1 LLCPA
6 IASPSTAF
14 RIHLQ
19 TTDAP
24 ILFPTSFA
32 AWSQEFS
39 SIRRVLFAEG
49 ANQRKEI
56 LMKTKFDRR
65 SFLRVAGTSFGIG
78 ALYSVFPALTRSAGA
93 EGIVRTLA
101 ELNGEAPAPFSF
113 VQLSD
118 SHVGFNGPP
127 DPLGTKA
134 FESAVATIN
143 GLKNPPELVIVTG
156 DLTHD
161 ADSPDEHAKRFRL
174 FKEISAKIGRA
185 QIKVVPGENDAAL
198 DGGDMFREF
207 MGPTHYSFD
216 HRGVHFVALD
226 NVSAGRPAVGAEQ
239 LAWMKSDLARFPK
252 TAPIIVFTHRP
263 LFDLKPEWEWFTSD
277 GDDVMNALTPYEN
290 VTVLYGHI
298 HRENFHQAGTTKM
311 YAARSLIFAFPDPAI
326 TPEKKPL
333 PFDKAQ
339 PFKDLGLRRVNGSA
353 DGSDL
358 QIEEIQL
365 ATAEY
370 SGTVGMDQMLK
381 HGSTDAKDNE

>member
-6 IASPSTAF
+6 LASPSTAF

-19 TTDAP
+19 TTRVP
-24 ILFPTSFA
+24 ILFPTNFA
-32 AWSQEFS
+32 VRSREFS
-39 SIRRVLFAEG
+39 SIRRVLFGES

-56 LMKTKFDRR
+56 LMKAKFDRR

-143 GLKNPPELVIVTG
+143 GLKNRPDLVIVTG

-161 ADSPDEHAKRFRL
+161 ADSPDEHAKRFKL
-174 FKEISAKIGRA
+174 FKEISGKIGGA
-185 QIKVVPGENDAAL
+185 QVKAVPGENDAAL
-198 DGGDMFREF
+198 DGGDMFRNF

-277 GDDVMNALTPYEN
+277 GDDVMNALAPYEN

-298 HRENFHQAGTTKM
+298 HRENFHQAGNAKM

-326 TPEKKPL
+326 APEKKPL
-333 PFDKAQ
+333 AFDKAQ
-339 PFKDLGLRRVNGSA
+339 PFKDLGLRRVNGNA

-358 QIEEIQL
+358 QLEEIQL

-370 SGTVGMDQMLK
+370 SGTVGMDQLLK
-381 HGSTDAKDNE
+381 HGSNDAKDE

>member
-1 LLCPA
+1 
-6 IASPSTAF
+6 
-14 RIHLQ
+14 
-19 TTDAP
+19 
-24 ILFPTSFA
+24 LFG
-32 AWSQEFS
+32 
-39 SIRRVLFAEG
+39 EG
-49 ANQRKEI
+49 AHQRKEI
-56 LMKTKFDRR
+56 SMKAKFDRR

-143 GLKNPPELVIVTG
+143 GLKNRPDLVIVTG

-161 ADSPDEHAKRFRL
+161 ADSPDEHAKRFKL
-174 FKEISAKIGRA
+174 FKEISGKIGGA
-185 QIKVVPGENDAAL
+185 QVKAVPGENDAAL
-198 DGGDMFREF
+198 DGGDMFRNF

-277 GDDVMNALTPYEN
+277 GDDVMNALAPYEN

-298 HRENFHQAGTTKM
+298 HRENFHQAGNAKM

-326 TPEKKPL
+326 APEKKPL
-333 PFDKAQ
+333 AFDKAQ
-339 PFKDLGLRRVNGSA
+339 PFKDLGLRRVNGNA

-358 QIEEIQL
+358 QLEEIQL

-370 SGTVGMDQMLK
+370 SGTVGMDQLLK
-381 HGSTDAKDNE
+381 HGSNDAQDE